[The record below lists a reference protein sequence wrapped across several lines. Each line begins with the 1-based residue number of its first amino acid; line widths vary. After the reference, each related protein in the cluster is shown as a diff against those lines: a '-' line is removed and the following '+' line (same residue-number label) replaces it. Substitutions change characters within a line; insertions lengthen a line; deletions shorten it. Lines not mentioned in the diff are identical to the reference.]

1 MSRLGPRIASKLTPT
16 VDRINLGP
24 TEQEDWMK
32 TRDRILECALRL
44 FNQQGEPNVSTLEI
58 ANELDI
64 SPGNLYYHFHGK
76 EPVVLELFERFQAE
90 LAPLLNPPADARLEA
105 EDYWLFLHLIVERLA
120 HYRFLFQDLSNL
132 AGRLPKLARGI
143 RYLLNAIK
151 RTLASLLARLK
162 AEGQVVSDTR
172 ALGQLVEQIT
182 LTLLFSLD
190 YQRILDREG
199 EVRVVVYQI
208 MMLVAPHLSPP
219 SRHAA
224 ENLALHYLEE

>member
-1 MSRLGPRIASKLTPT
+1 
-16 VDRINLGP
+16 
-24 TEQEDWMK
+24 MK
-32 TRDRILECALRL
+32 TRDRILECALQL
-44 FNQQGEPNVSTLEI
+44 FNHKGEPNVSTMEV
-58 ANELDI
+58 ANEMGI

-76 EPVVLELFERFQAE
+76 EPLVLGLFERFQSE
-90 LAPLLNPPADARLEA
+90 LSPLLDPPPGAQLEA
-105 EDYWLFLHLIVERLA
+105 QDYWLFLHLIVERMA

-143 RYLLNAIK
+143 RNLLTALK

-162 AEGQVVSDTR
+162 AAGQLVSGTQ

-199 EVRVVVYQI
+199 EVQVVVYQI
-208 MMLVAPHLSPP
+208 MMLVAPHLLP
-219 SRHAA
+219 AA
-224 ENLALHYLEE
+224 REATERLALRYMDDPV

>member
-1 MSRLGPRIASKLTPT
+1 
-16 VDRINLGP
+16 
-24 TEQEDWMK
+24 MK
-32 TRDRILECALRL
+32 TRDRILECALQL
-44 FNQQGEPNVSTLEI
+44 FNLQGEPNVSTLEI

-76 EPVVLELFERFQAE
+76 EPLVMELFERFQVE
-90 LAPLLNPPADARLEA
+90 LAPLLDPPADARLEA
-105 EDYWLFLHLIVERLA
+105 EDYWLFLHLIVERLS

-143 RYLLNAIK
+143 RNLLNSIK

-162 AEGQVVSDTR
+162 AEGQVTSDTQ

-182 LTLLFSLD
+182 MTLLFSLD

-199 EVRVVVYQI
+199 ETRVVVYQI
-208 MMLVAPHLSPP
+208 MMLVAPHLKPGA
-219 SRHAA
+219 RHAS
-224 ENLALHYLEE
+224 EKLAMHYLED

>member
-1 MSRLGPRIASKLTPT
+1 
-16 VDRINLGP
+16 
-24 TEQEDWMK
+24 MK
-32 TRDRILECALRL
+32 TRDRILECALIL

-58 ANELDI
+58 ANELGI

-76 EPVVLELFERFQAE
+76 EPLVMGLFERFQAE
-90 LAPLLNPPADARLEA
+90 LAPLLDPPADARLNA

-143 RYLLNAIK
+143 RNLLNSLK

-162 AEGQVVSDTR
+162 AQGQLISETQ

-182 LTLLFSLD
+182 MNLLFSLD
-190 YQRILDREG
+190 YQRILGREG

-208 MMLVAPHLSPP
+208 MMLVTPHLIPT
-219 SRHAA
+219 SRQAA
-224 ENLALHYLEE
+224 EELAMQYLSR

>member
-1 MSRLGPRIASKLTPT
+1 
-16 VDRINLGP
+16 
-24 TEQEDWMK
+24 MK
-32 TRDRILECALRL
+32 TRDRIIECALTL

-58 ANELDI
+58 ANELGI

-76 EPVVLELFERFQAE
+76 EPLVMGLFERFQAE
-90 LAPLLNPPADARLEA
+90 LAPLLDPPADARLNA

-143 RYLLNAIK
+143 RNLLNSLK

-162 AEGQVVSDTR
+162 AQGQLISETQ

-182 LTLLFSLD
+182 MNLLFSLD
-190 YQRILDREG
+190 YQRILGREG

-208 MMLVAPHLSPP
+208 MMLVTPHLVPT
-219 SRHAA
+219 SRQAA
-224 ENLALHYLEE
+224 EELAMQYLSR